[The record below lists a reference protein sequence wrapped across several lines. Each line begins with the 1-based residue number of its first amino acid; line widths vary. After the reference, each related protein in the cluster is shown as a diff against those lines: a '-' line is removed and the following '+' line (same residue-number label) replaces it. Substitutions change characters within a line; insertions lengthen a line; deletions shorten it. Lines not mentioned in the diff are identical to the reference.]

1 MAVLQTQPNII
12 VVQNYEPYYLEGTMA
27 VFKAIRLL
35 RKQLWNDKSTMLL
48 WIEDK
53 RTGFKLDNIEINLY
67 GYNYNRESITLDDW
81 NDSSYSLPLNNIQKI
96 VAYDE
101 IDAECVEIETDTMKI
116 SVSFL
121 FF

>member
-12 VVQNYEPYYLEGTMA
+12 VVTDYEPYYLEGTMA